1 MSGTRD
7 QVDIVQPAFVEM
19 AVQTDEAE
27 LRDMATQTDGTVV
40 TVLTMEDSTQTVFPS
55 KKTNMVDSSECASVL
70 TQDANSI
77 QLDAAPEKQRLLS
90 VKVTVMKRFFHWCK
104 STKEYLKMLQV
115 LINILLHY
123 KIICI
128 LLGANVVAYYDSVSP
143 WNVSSSCKRCEFCK
157 KFHDNNLHTLH
168 KNISVHLI
176 LLQALKYSLEGRE
189 A

>member
-7 QVDIVQPAFVEM
+7 KVDIVHPVFVEM

-40 TVLTMEDSTQTVFPS
+40 TVLTVEASTQTVFPS

-70 TQDANSI
+70 TQDI

-90 VKVTVMKRFFHWCK
+90 VKVTVMKSFFHWCK

-123 KIICI
+123 KVICI
-128 LLGANVVAYYDSVSP
+128 LLGANVVACYDSVSP
-143 WNVSSSCKRCEFCK
+143 WKVSSSCKRCEFCK
-157 KFHDNNLHTLH
+157 KFMTT
-168 KNISVHLI
+168 ICVHCI
-176 LLQALKYSLEGRE
+176 RT
-189 A
+189 